1 MLFDGK
7 REKWVWRVCLILYS
21 GIMLW
26 LLFFRFRSGV
36 WEDSSNYWEHVRTQY
51 NLVPFRM
58 IRGYW
63 KVLTNPDNYDG
74 WAITYPIWSTVRN
87 FGGNIGMLIPLGFL
101 LAVNFPKL
109 RSLGKI
115 LLSVTL
121 IIVTVELTQLF
132 TLAGHC
138 DIDDLILNLLGAAIG
153 FGLFSLVKRIEKQ
166 RAI

>member
-7 REKWVWRVCLILYS
+7 RGKWIWRFCLILYS

-26 LLFFRFRSGV
+26 LMFFRFRSGV

-51 NLVPFRM
+51 NIVPLRM

-63 KVLTNPDNYDG
+63 LVLTNPANYNG
-74 WAITYPIWSTVRN
+74 WPLSYQIRSTIVN

-101 LAVNFPKL
+101 LAANFPKL

-115 LLSVTL
+115 LLIVTV

-138 DIDDLILNLLGAAIG
+138 DIDDLILNLLGASMG
-153 FGLFSLVKRIEKQ
+153 FGLFSLVKRIEIQ